1 VKTSLQRIS
10 ALWVLIL
17 SLSDGRSFGT
27 EPLRAGLATVDIT
40 PPVGYRMAGYFYERL
55 STGIHDPLHAKAIVF
70 EQASKRC
77 ALVFCDL
84 CMISPAVAAQ
94 ARAQAQ
100 IETRIAPENILIQAT
115 HTHTGPLYFGELQE
129 QLHMDAL
136 AKNGKD
142 AAEAFDYPKFLAEQ
156 IANAIKQAQL
166 NIEPVELSTG
176 SAAQPNVAFNRRY
189 HMRDGTVGWNPG
201 KMNTNILRAAG
212 PIDPQINLLAFN
224 RPGATKPSAVIT
236 RLALHVDVAGG
247 TQFSADYPYYLER
260 GLRENFGDAFI
271 SIFAQ
276 GTSGNINHVD
286 VSNKRPQSGFI
297 YSEFIGTNLANTVSE
312 AVSKLKP
319 IKAPHLKTDSV
330 LVDLPV
336 RQFTPEQVAEARRVW
351 AQVNERKLPFLT
363 LVNAGKIV
371 GIYDRYN
378 GAPIPCRI
386 RAFSFDQDN
395 ALVGLPSEVFV
406 ELGLSIK
413 QHSPFK
419 NTIVV
424 ELCDDWIGYIPT
436 KEAFAEGN
444 YEPTTAT
451 IQPGGGERLE
461 EAAVKLLK
469 DLKRKL

>member
-1 VKTSLQRIS
+1 VKTLLQRFTTHWLLLF
-10 ALWVLIL
+10 ALFA
-17 SLSDGRSFGT
+17 GQSFGA
-27 EPLRAGLATVDIT
+27 EPLRAGIAVVDIT

-55 STGIHDPLHAKAIVF
+55 STGVHDPLHAKAIVF
-70 EQASKRC
+70 EQASTRC

-84 CMISPAVAAQ
+84 CMISPAAAAQ
-94 ARAQAQ
+94 ARTLAQ
-100 IETRIAPENILIQAT
+100 IETRISPENILIQAT

-129 QLHMDAL
+129 QLHLDAL
-136 AKNGKD
+136 AKTGKD
-142 AAEAFDYPKFLAEQ
+142 TAEAFDYPKFVAEQ
-156 IANAIKQAQL
+156 IAGAIKQAQL
-166 NIEPVELSTG
+166 NVEPVELSIG
-176 SAAQPNVAFNRRY
+176 SAMQPNVAFNRRY

-201 KMNTNILRAAG
+201 KMNTNIVRAAG

-224 RPGATKPSAVIT
+224 RPGATKPSALIT

-247 TQFSADYPYYLER
+247 TLFSADYPYYLER
-260 GLRENFGDAFI
+260 GLRENFGDSFT

-276 GTSGNINHVD
+276 GTSGNINHID
-286 VSNKRPQSGFI
+286 ISNKQPQSGFI
-297 YSEFIGTNLANTVSE
+297 YSEFIGTNLANTVSQ
-312 AVSKLKP
+312 AVSSLKP
-319 IKAPHLKTDSV
+319 INAPRLKTDSV

-336 RQFTPEQVAEARRVW
+336 RQFTPAQVAEARQLW

-378 GAPIPCRI
+378 GAPIPCRV
-386 RAFSFDQDN
+386 RAFAFDQDN
-395 ALVGLPSEVFV
+395 VLVGLPSEVFV

-413 QHSPFK
+413 KQSPFK

-451 IQPGGGERLE
+451 IQPGGGERLA
-461 EAAVKLLK
+461 EAAVRLLK
-469 DLKRKL
+469 TLKRKL